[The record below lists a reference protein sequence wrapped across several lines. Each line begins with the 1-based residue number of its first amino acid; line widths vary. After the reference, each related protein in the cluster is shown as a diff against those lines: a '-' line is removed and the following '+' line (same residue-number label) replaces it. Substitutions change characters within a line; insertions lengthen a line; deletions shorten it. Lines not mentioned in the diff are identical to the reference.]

1 MEASQLTNNQKIFA
15 FADDVDIEGAR
26 TLGVLTKCD
35 IVNLEQTDDFEAVRS
50 CHSNVFLDCF

>member
-15 FADDVDIEGAR
+15 FADDVDITSER

-50 CHSNVFLDCF
+50 CHLDIFLDCF

>member
-15 FADDVDIEGAR
+15 FADDVDIEGER

-35 IVNLEQTDDFEAVRS
+35 IVNLEQTDDFEAVS
-50 CHSNVFLDCF
+50 FYHSNVFLDDL